1 MQWLSWIEWHQIKV
15 LEISH
20 IHNRMTSMTMMMW
33 FQWAILLVLL
43 YPVMLVLHQE
53 LPKLEL
59 LTSARSK
66 ARIPEESLNRMFHD
80 ISIDNKEK
88 SRKLQQI
95 RTSKSY
101 SNASFVS
108 ARSKMLSSAQA
119 VASCAARI
127 AWESGWLSKGN
138 NVLTVEAHFKFINLL
153 AAADLLKKSQN
164 ILIRSMPFNLR
175 VVEMAQPW
183 TVSKY

>member
-43 YPVMLVLHQE
+43 YQVMLVLHQE
-53 LPKLEL
+53 LPKLES

-66 ARIPEESLNRMFHD
+66 VRIPEELLNRMFHD

-95 RTSKSY
+95 RTSKSC

-108 ARSKMLSSAQA
+108 ARSKMLSFAQA

-127 AWESGWLSKGN
+127 AWESGWLNKGN

-175 VVEMAQPW
+175 LVEMAQPW
-183 TVSKY
+183 MVSKY